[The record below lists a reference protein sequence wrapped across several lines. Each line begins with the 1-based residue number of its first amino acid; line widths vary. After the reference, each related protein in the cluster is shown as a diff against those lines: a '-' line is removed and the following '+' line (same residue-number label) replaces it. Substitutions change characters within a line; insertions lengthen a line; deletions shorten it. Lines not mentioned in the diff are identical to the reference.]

1 MKFSNLTL
9 VQRFL
14 GLLVIVVLGFVA
26 FGACSF
32 KVLGDLKVNGPVY
45 QRIVQGKDLIADI
58 LPPPEYIIES
68 YLVTL
73 QMIDAAPTERK
84 ALIDNLKVLKSD
96 YDTRHIYWANEHLD
110 TVLSE
115 QLLQKADQPAQE
127 FYKIAFDQFLPA
139 LEKDDKAAVTSALTI
154 MKARYAEH
162 RNEINKLV
170 GLANKRN
177 ESDESGAKT
186 QITSSTWLMAGI
198 LFASVSLAALF
209 LMRIAGKLVRQLGG
223 EPAYAAAIT
232 ARIAAGDLTGEIDTH
247 KSTED
252 SLLMAMKNM
261 RDSLAR
267 IVTEVRIGTENIAT
281 ASGQISSGNME
292 LSSRTEGQASA
303 LEQTAASM
311 EELTSTVKQNA
322 ENSYEANLMAKSA
335 SQIAIKGGSVVAQV
349 VETMGS
355 INESSKK
362 IVDIIGV
369 IDGIAFQTNIL
380 ALNAAVEAARAGEQG
395 RGFAVVA
402 SEVRNLAQRSAAA
415 AKEIKTLI
423 GNSVEKIDVGA
434 QLVDEAGKTMDEVV
448 ASVRRVTDII
458 GDITNASNEQTSGIA
473 QINQA
478 IMHMDSATQQN
489 SAMVEE
495 AASAARS
502 LHEQADSL
510 SRLVRVFK
518 LTENGAGS
526 TTIERQGNSVA
537 TISSTERTTSRNQ
550 RMLLQKAVEKRER
563 PILGVSV

>member
-14 GLLVIVVLGFVA
+14 GLLIVVILGFVA
-26 FGACSF
+26 YGASSF
-32 KVLGDLKVNGPVY
+32 KVLSDLKVNGPVY

-68 YLVTL
+68 YLVSL
-73 QMIDAAPTERK
+73 QMMDASPAERK
-84 ALIDNLKVLKSD
+84 ALIDTLKSLKSD
-96 YDTRHIYWANEHLD
+96 YDTRHTYWANEHLD

-127 FYKIAFDQFLPA
+127 FYKIAFDQFVPA
-139 LEKDDKAAVTSALTI
+139 LEKDDKAAAASALI
-154 MKARYAEH
+154 VMKARYAEH
-162 RNEINKLV
+162 RSEINKLV

-177 ESDESGAKT
+177 ESDEAGAKK
-186 QITSSTWLMAGI
+186 QISASTLLMAGI
-198 LFASVSLAALF
+198 LLASVSLAAVF

-232 ARIAAGDLTGEIDTH
+232 ARIAAGDLTGEIDTR
-247 KSTED
+247 KSTEG

-261 RDSLAR
+261 RDSLAT

-322 ENSYEANLMAKSA
+322 ENSYQANLMAKSA
-335 SQIAIKGGSVVAQV
+335 SEIAIKGGSVVAQV

-448 ASVRRVTDII
+448 ASVKQVTNII

-495 AASAARS
+495 AASAAQS

-510 SRLVRVFK
+510 SRLVGVFK
-518 LTENGAGS
+518 LKENRAGAP
-526 TTIERQGNSVA
+526 TIERKNKVVA
-537 TISSTERTTSRNQ
+537 VISSAPHSAHRNQ
-550 RMLLQKAVEKRER
+550 RMLLPKAVK
-563 PILGVSV
+563 